1 MDAVAGSASSA
12 FRPYLSDRLPTTG
25 VSTSAPSPV
34 TCIKINSDSSWT
46 AHGRVEYGEA
56 SWDLWHRGRHGRPT
70 F

>member
-25 VSTSAPSPV
+25 VSTSAPRPV
-34 TCIKINSDSSWT
+34 TCNKFQKVNT
-46 AHGRVEYGEA
+46 VRRNGQVEHGQVSLG
-56 SWDLWHRGRHGRPT
+56 LRHAADMFR